1 MALDQVSSA
10 HLLRLLDALGEYLP
24 LKKEHTSNGE
34 VTFLLDNL
42 GLSTAHSVPA
52 EGLEASDQ
60 TAGLRVALS
69 QQIPLPRQFPHF
81 AIDDESVIEGSLE
94 EASGP
99 QKKDLARPLTIPV
112 AIVAI
117 LLQSPEGLPIEVLST
132 CLEETLSLLEPLT
145 GGL

>member
-42 GLSTAHSVPA
+42 GFSTAHSVPA

-69 QQIPLPRQFPHF
+69 QQIPLPRQLPHF
-81 AIDDESVIEGSLE
+81 AIDDESVIEGRLE

-132 CLEETLSLLEPLT
+132 CLEETLALLEPLA

>member
-1 MALDQVSSA
+1 MALDQDSSA
-10 HLLRLLDALGEYLP
+10 HLLRLLDALGKYLP
-24 LKKEHTSNGE
+24 LKEEHTSEGE
-34 VTFLLDNL
+34 VTLLLDNL
-42 GLSTAHSVPA
+42 GFSATHSVPT

-60 TAGLRVALS
+60 TVGLTVALS
-69 QQIPLPRQFPHF
+69 QQIPLPRQLPHF
-81 AIDDESVIEGSLE
+81 TIDDESVIEGSLE

-99 QKKDLARPLTIPV
+99 QKKNLARPLTIPV

-132 CLEETLSLLEPLT
+132 CLEETLALLEPLA